1 MSISDLCVT
10 MNLNYT
16 TAQKRTLGLIIA
28 PLYREKY
35 PGCIIGVH
43 DEMVGGHKCQVK
55 HYVQKDH
62 SWIQDVIRANAPSK

>member
-1 MSISDLCVT
+1 

-16 TAQKRTLGLIIA
+16 TGQKRTLGLMA
-28 PLYREKY
+28 ASLYREKY
-35 PGCIIGVH
+35 GVNSVIGVH

-62 SWIQDVIRANAPSK
+62 AWIQAAIRSNPPSKP